1 MKQTYSNAQA
11 LTFSALFALMIFI
24 SACEEEFPVE
34 SFDRDTSAVQPS
46 IDTVRAVYNDLI
58 QQFFLEAAVS
68 DPQGLTD
75 IDTVTYTAMRI
86 GSSDSITGGLNDN
99 GTNGDIIQG
108 DGRYSAYLSPQL
120 VDSVTGSFKFTVYAS
135 DLDSN
140 ASPQF
145 ELLFDITNYQPELSL
160 FSVTGSVALGDTIFI
175 ETAVSDAN
183 GLSDIRKVTYDI
195 FRVSDST
202 LIEDQSFVMR
212 DDGSFGDRVALDG
225 IYSVKQP
232 TNPTGATGV
241 FIFLITAEDFAG
253 LKSEEL
259 GVPVTITD

>member
-1 MKQTYSNAQA
+1 MNAQA
-11 LTFSALFALMIFI
+11 LTISALFTIMIFI

-34 SFDRDTSAVQPS
+34 SSGKDTSAVQPS

-58 QQFFLEAAVS
+58 QRFFLEAAIS
-68 DPQGLTD
+68 DPQGLAD
-75 IDTVTYTAMRI
+75 IAAVAYTAMRI
-86 GSSDSITGGLNDN
+86 GSPDSITGGLNDD
-99 GTNGDIIQG
+99 GMNGDIIQD

-120 VDSVTGSFKFTVYAS
+120 VDSGIGSFKFTVYAS

-140 ASPQF
+140 ASSRF
-145 ELLFDITNYQPELSL
+145 ELLIDITNYKPELTL
-160 FSVTGSVALGDTIFI
+160 FSTTDSVALGDTIFI
-175 ETAVSDAN
+175 ETAVSDSN

-195 FRVSDST
+195 LRVSDST
-202 LIEDQSFVMR
+202 LIEDRTFVML
-212 DDGSFGDRVALDG
+212 DNGTLGDRIAFDG

-259 GVPVTITD
+259 SVPVTIRE

>member
-1 MKQTYSNAQA
+1 MKKTYLNAQA
-11 LTFSALFALMIFI
+11 LTISALFALMIFI

-34 SFDRDTSAVQPS
+34 SSDRDTTAVQPS

-68 DPQGLTD
+68 DPQGLKN

-86 GSSDSITGGLNDN
+86 GSLDSIMGGLNDN
-99 GTNGDIIQG
+99 GINGDIIQG
-108 DGRYSAYLSPQL
+108 DGRYSSYLSQLL
-120 VDSVTGSFKFTVYAS
+120 VDSVLGSFKFILYAS

-140 ASPQF
+140 ESSQF
-145 ELLFDITNYQPELSL
+145 ELLINLNHKPELSL
-160 FSVTGSVALGDTIFI
+160 FSVTDPVAAGDTIFI
-175 ETAVSDAN
+175 ETAVSDSN

-202 LIEDQSFVMR
+202 LIQDQTFVMR
-212 DDGSFGDRVALDG
+212 DNGTFGDRVALDG

-232 TNPTGATGV
+232 TNPTGATGL

-253 LKSEEL
+253 LKSDTL
-259 GVPVTITD
+259 QVPVTITD